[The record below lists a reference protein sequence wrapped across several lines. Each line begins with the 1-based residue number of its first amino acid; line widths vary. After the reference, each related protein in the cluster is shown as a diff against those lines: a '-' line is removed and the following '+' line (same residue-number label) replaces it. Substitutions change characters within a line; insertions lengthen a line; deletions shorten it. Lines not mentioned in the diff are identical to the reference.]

1 MTEGRDPREMLA
13 DADDLRRAVAET
25 RELGG
30 HAASRSGTR
39 FDLRTGWNGERAR
52 LQTSRQ
58 HRLFII

>member
-30 HAASRSGTR
+30 HAASRR
-39 FDLRTGWNGERAR
+39 WYPFRPADWLER
-52 LQTSRQ
+52 
-58 HRLFII
+58 